1 MSKPARSV
9 WMAVAGLL
17 LVACVAYAATPGAT
31 PIPDGTA
38 VLLIPDRDAVKL
50 GPQPEPPDL
59 PATAALALAPKLNV
73 DVDKLSPQPE
83 PPDYP
88 TNMLRRLLNLLNF
101 FGR

>member
-9 WMAVAGLL
+9 WMAAAGLL

-59 PATAALALAPKLNV
+59 PATGALHVPGKN
-73 DVDKLSPQPE
+73 VDKLSPQPE